1 MTFHDPLPGMQ
12 DLAFPRS
19 ADTRLAA
26 IQARGGDKTDGVVPA
41 HGRGLEIA
49 QKAGNLDTGAIPTG
63 VHFFV
68 PGKPQGKGRP
78 RAVARG
84 KFVRMYTPEKT
95 ASYESTVA
103 LAASQAMAGRALF
116 AGAVSVVMQIALP
129 IPASWSKKKQAQ
141 AAADQL
147 LPTTKPDADNTVKAV
162 FDAINGVVWGDDTQV
177 VDLLVRKR
185 YHARP
190 GVSVIVAPIFARE
203 AGQ

>member
-1 MTFHDPLPGMQ
+1 MAVPAQGHDQKVAQTGGN
-12 DLAFPRS
+12 F
-19 ADTRLAA
+19 DTRA
-26 IQARGGDKTDGVVPA
+26 IQA
-41 HGRGLEIA
+41 
-49 QKAGNLDTGAIPTG
+49 G

-185 YHARP
+185 YRARP

>member
-1 MTFHDPLPGMQ
+1 MTFHDPLPSMQ

-19 ADTRLAA
+19 ADARLAE
-26 IQARGGDKTDGVVPA
+26 IRARGGDKTGGAVPA
-41 HGRGLEIA
+41 QGQGQKIA
-49 QKAGNLDTGAIPTG
+49 QRAGNSDTGAIPAG

-78 RAVARG
+78 RAARTG
-84 KFVRMYTPEKT
+84 KHIRLYTPGKT

-103 LAASQAMAGRALF
+103 LAASQAMTGRALF
-116 AGAVSVVMQIALP
+116 AGPVSVIMQIALP

-147 LPTTKPDADNTVKAV
+147 LPTTKPDADNTVKAI

-185 YHARP
+185 YRARP
-190 GVSVIVAPIFARE
+190 GVSVIVAPIVARE
-203 AGQ
+203 AC